1 MTTENFIR
9 HEFNHVCEVI
19 PMGELRVRIPNE
31 LHKALKQEA
40 LNKGT
45 TLKKLVTNI
54 LEKYIKSLRERER
67 KGEK

>member
-1 MTTENFIR
+1 
-9 HEFNHVCEVI
+9 
-19 PMGELRVRIPNE
+19 MGELRVTIPDE

-54 LEKYIKSLRERER
+54 LEKYVKDMR
-67 KGEK
+67 K